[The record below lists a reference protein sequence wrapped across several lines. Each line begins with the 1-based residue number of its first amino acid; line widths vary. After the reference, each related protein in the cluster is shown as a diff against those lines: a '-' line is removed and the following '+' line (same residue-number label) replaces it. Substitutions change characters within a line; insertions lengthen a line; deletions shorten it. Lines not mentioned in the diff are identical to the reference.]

1 MEILMKE
8 KIKKVIMKWDKKYIS
23 SLIEED
29 IESLAKIIAK
39 ELEKK

>member
-8 KIKKVIMKWDKKYIS
+8 KIKKAILNWNKKHIS

-29 IESLAKIIAK
+29 IESLIEFITK
-39 ELEKK
+39 ELENK